1 MPSVAVIPGD
11 GIGIE
16 VSREAT
22 RVLERA
28 ITVFDLDIELDQW
41 DLGAERFLR
50 DGVTITDAEFRT
62 LAEDRDAILLGAL
75 GDPRVKDESYVR
87 DILLGLRFKLD
98 LYINYRPCVMLD
110 PALCPLKDVPV
121 DGIHLDI
128 FRENTEGL
136 YLNLGGVVREGTP
149 DEIAIQESVNTHRG
163 VERIVRA
170 AFRFAA
176 DRGRPSVTLVDKANA
191 MPIEGALWR
200 RVFEAVAR
208 DYPEVARNTMYVD
221 AMAMDLVRRPERYS
235 VLVTSNLF
243 GDIISDLAAEL
254 TGGIGLAPS
263 ANIHPGRHALF
274 EPVHGSA
281 PDIAGTGSANPIGA
295 IRCAGLLLEYFGFEE
310 AAVAVEEAVSLSI
323 RERQTT
329 ADLGGTRS
337 TQQVGEWICE
347 NLDAT
352 MRSTQPA

>member
-28 ITVFDLDIELDQW
+28 IIVFDLDLELDQW

-75 GDPRVKDESYVR
+75 GDPRVKDEAYVR
-87 DILLGLRFKLD
+87 DILLGFRFKLD
-98 LYINYRPCVMLD
+98 LYINYRPCVLLD
-110 PALCPLKDVPV
+110 PSLCPLKDVPA

-136 YLNLGGVVREGTP
+136 YLNLGGVFREGTA
-149 DEIAIQESVNTHRG
+149 DEVAIQESVNTHRG

-200 RVFEAVAR
+200 RVFDAVAQ

-221 AMAMDLVRRPERYS
+221 AMAMDLVRRSERYS

-254 TGGIGLAPS
+254 TGGLGLAPS

-281 PDIAGTGSANPIGA
+281 PDIAGTGRANPIGA
-295 IRCAGLLLEYFGFEE
+295 IRCAGLLLEHFGFAE
-310 AAVAVEEAVSLSI
+310 AAAAVEMAVVRSI
-323 RERQTT
+323 REGQTT

-337 TQQVGEWICE
+337 TQQVGKWICK

-352 MRSTQPA
+352 VRSTQPA

>member
-28 ITVFDLDIELDQW
+28 VVLFGLDLDLDQW
-41 DLGAERFLR
+41 DLGAERYLR

-75 GDPRVKDESYVR
+75 GDPRVKDETYVR
-87 DILLGLRFKLD
+87 DILLGFRFKLD
-98 LYINYRPCVMLD
+98 LYINYRPCVLPD
-110 PALCPLKDVPV
+110 PSLCPLRDVPA

-136 YLNLGGVVREGTP
+136 YLNLGGVLGEGTA
-149 DEIAIQESVNTHRG
+149 EEVAIQESINTHRG

-170 AFRFAA
+170 AFKFAA

-200 RVFEAVAR
+200 RVFDTVAQ

-254 TGGIGLAPS
+254 TGGLGLAPS

-281 PDIAGTGSANPIGA
+281 PDIAGTGKANPIGA
-295 IRCAGLLLEYFGFEE
+295 IRCAGLLLEHFGFGAAAGAVEM
-310 AAVAVEEAVSLSI
+310 AVALSI
-323 RERQTT
+323 REGQTT
-329 ADLGGTRS
+329 ADLGGGCS
-337 TQQVGEWICE
+337 TQQVGEWICD